1 MNSIEKYYVSAGIHH
16 IVGKVGDFM
25 SVLAENDAIASV
37 MMWEAMDAV
46 NDGIVIVDKTSRIL
60 YVNKAYTKI
69 LAVSKDKVLH
79 RQVKTIEPG
88 ALILQVLQ
96 NREPVLHQ
104 LVEVKTRGKKYG

>member
-60 YVNKAYTKI
+60 MSIRPIRRFWLYRKI
-69 LAVSKDKVLH
+69 
-79 RQVKTIEPG
+79 RCFIG
-88 ALILQVLQ
+88 
-96 NREPVLHQ
+96 R
-104 LVEVKTRGKKYG
+104 